1 MENFSEKILNLFFPK
16 RCINCQRYGDY
27 LCYDC
32 LSLIEIMQKTYDLPE
47 NIQYLDKLFFATN
60 FKDPI
65 VKKLI
70 HAYKYPP
77 FLKDLSSI
85 LSDIIITH
93 LGFTRTK
100 LDNFVLVPIPI
111 SKKRMNYRGYNQ
123 AEELAKQLSSKL
135 KLEYRNVLERVKETK
150 SQVELGKEE
159 RELNVKNSFS
169 LKEDIKD
176 KNILLIDDVFTTG
189 STIEEASRLL
199 KQNGAKQVW
208 AVVVA
213 RE

>member
-1 MENFSEKILNLFFPK
+1 VENFYEKILNLFFPK
-16 RCINCQRYGDY
+16 KCINCQKYGDF

-32 LSLIEIMQKTYDLPE
+32 LSLIEIMQKTYNLPE

-70 HAYKYPP
+70 YAFKYPP
-77 FLKDLSSI
+77 FIKGLSNI

-93 LGFTRTK
+93 LTFMKTN
-100 LDNFVLVPIPI
+100 LDNFLIAPIPI

-123 AEELAKQLSSKL
+123 SEELAKQLSLKL
-135 KLEYRNVLERVKETK
+135 KLDHRNILEKVRETK
-150 SQVELGKEE
+150 SQIELGKEE
-159 RELNVKNSFS
+159 RENNIKDAFSVK
-169 LKEDIKD
+169 DDVKD
-176 KNILLIDDVFTTG
+176 KNILLVDDVFTTG
-189 STIEEASRLL
+189 STIDEASRVA